1 MATFTCSA
9 ALPGVQPKGM
19 ESGVQCKVFA
29 HAATASAAAG
39 DVVLACKIPH
49 GATVLDAMIRIG
61 HRADTQATANVF
73 LAKVGDGSAS
83 AIASMGTQV
92 LSASGAAQLFRPTS
106 AALWAPTR
114 ISLSDDAAVQHAM
127 LKISIQAGTTTTSF
141 SCNGYVTYTMDES

>member
-49 GATVLDAMIRIG
+49 GATVLDAMIRVG
-61 HRADTQATANVF
+61 HRADTQATVNVF
-73 LAKVGDGSAS
+73 LAKVGDGSAT

-92 LSASGAAQLFRPTS
+92 LSATGTAQLFRPLTP
-106 AALWAPTR
+106 WAPTR
-114 ISLSDDAAVQHAM
+114 ISLSDDAAVQHAL